1 MSAAAIEI
9 EPVASATDPAD
20 AELIERILAGDGDAF
35 AELHTKYST
44 RIYSFALKRLRDPSE
59 AEDVTQETFLQ
70 VHRSLASYE
79 GRSTLLSWMFG
90 IAHNQVRRR
99 FRKPTPPSISL
110 DAPEAAS
117 ISTNE
122 ESADRKVDLGRV
134 LSRCDRIVEKD
145 LSDGQQTIFRLR
157 YIESCSTRSIAK
169 QLGKSTQAV
178 KISLFRS
185 RRTLTQRTPE
195 LHQVLT
201 A

>member
-1 MSAAAIEI
+1 MSAAAVEI
-9 EPVASATDPAD
+9 QPVATDDAD
-20 AELIERILAGDGDAF
+20 AQLIAGILAGEGDAF
-35 AELHTKYST
+35 TALHAKYHT
-44 RIYSFALKRLRDPSE
+44 RIYSFALKRLRDPCE

-99 FRKPTPPSISL
+99 FRRPTPPSVSL
-110 DAPEAAS
+110 DTPEAAALC
-117 ISTNE
+117 TGE
-122 ESADRKVDLGRV
+122 ESTDRKVDLGRV

-145 LSDGQQTIFRLR
+145 LSEGQQKIFRLR
-157 YIESCSTRSIAK
+157 YIESQSTRQIANH
-169 QLGKSTQAV
+169 LGKSTQAV

-185 RRTLTQRTPE
+185 RRALAQRTPE
-195 LHQVLT
+195 LHQVLS